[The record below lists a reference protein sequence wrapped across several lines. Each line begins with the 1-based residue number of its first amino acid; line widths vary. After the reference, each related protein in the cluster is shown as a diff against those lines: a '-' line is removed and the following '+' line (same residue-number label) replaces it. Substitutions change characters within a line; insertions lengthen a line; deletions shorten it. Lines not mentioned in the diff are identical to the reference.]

1 MKINFYKKESIFFF
15 LSLYLFKLNKNKM
28 VSGLKKHLKR
38 LKAPKKWMLSKLG
51 GIWAPK
57 PKSGPHKKFDSFPLI
72 LILRNKLH
80 YALNSREVTQI
91 LKKKEIKVDGKIR
104 TEKNYPTGIMD
115 IVTISKTKENFR
127 IFYDNLGRFIL
138 HRIHNNENSFKLC
151 KVLSIKKGGK
161 GIPFLV
167 THDGRTVRF
176 PDPLIKINDSIVF
189 DLVEKKIIDFI
200 KFGIG
205 SLCLVIGGSN
215 IGKIGIVIQRE
226 QNQGFSS
233 IIKLK
238 DASDYEFSTKL
249 SNIFVIGKGNKSI
262 VSLPKH

>member
-1 MKINFYKKESIFFF
+1 MAEF
-15 LSLYLFKLNKNKM
+15 LFC
-28 VSGLKKHLKR
+28 G
-38 LKAPKKWMLSKLG
+38 
-51 GIWAPK
+51 
-57 PKSGPHKKFDSFPLI
+57 
-72 LILRNKLH
+72 
-80 YALNSREVTQI
+80 
-91 LKKKEIKVDGKIR
+91 
-104 TEKNYPTGIMD
+104 
-115 IVTISKTKENFR
+115 
-127 IFYDNLGRFIL
+127 
-138 HRIHNNENSFKLC
+138 
-151 KVLSIKKGGK
+151 
-161 GIPFLV
+161 
-167 THDGRTVRF
+167 

-238 DASDYEFSTKL
+238 DGSDYEFSTKL